1 VPATEGNN
9 GQHEEGPIGAPALD
23 PGAPAHVDPPLT
35 GPVIKPDAFVRF
47 LVAHPRAVRAVIWAI
62 VLGAISSGLYL
73 WVAGHLDVESTG
85 YTGAFVVNLVGSGAI
100 VVPVP
105 GLAAVCGASS
115 SGLGLNPF
123 LLGLL
128 GGLGATIGEI
138 TGYLAG
144 FGSQTLLSRYRLYAR
159 IHHWV
164 QTRGGLALF
173 ILAVIPNPVFDIAG
187 VAAGGLGYPLQKF
200 LLYVGTGKIIR
211 FIGFSYACRFGID
224 WITRIAQ

>member
-1 VPATEGNN
+1 VPATDGTQ
-9 GQHEEGPIGAPALD
+9 GQNEVQTGAPALE
-23 PGAPAHVDPPLT
+23 PP
-35 GPVIKPDAFVRF
+35 VRPDALVRF
-47 LVAHPRAVRAVIWAI
+47 LAAHPRTVRAIIWAI
-62 VLGAISSGLYL
+62 VLGAISAGLFL
-73 WVAGHLDVESTG
+73 WLTDRLNAGGTG
-85 YTGAFVVNLVGSGAI
+85 YAGAFVINLVGSGAI

-105 GLAAVCGASS
+105 GLAAVCGAAAP
-115 SGLGLNPF
+115 GLDLSPF

-173 ILAVIPNPVFDIAG
+173 VLALVPNPVFDVAG
-187 VAAGGLGYPLQKF
+187 IAAGGLGYPLQKF
-200 LLYVGTGKIIR
+200 LLYVGTGKVLR
-211 FIGFSYACRFGID
+211 FIGIAYACRFSID
-224 WITRIAQ
+224 WITHIAT